1 MPRMLGKFYSLLFA
15 CSSSFQSCSTYG
27 HRGPDPSGT
36 GPSRPF
42 LLLILLLC
50 LLMGMSSKYLGGGGA
65 VEVGLGRGSA
75 VLSPEPNSC
84 SCRTCNHDVLPG
96 HPSCYRSIQLHGMDW
111 SINSDQCGGISTGGS
126 SVGDA
131 KGAGKLI
138 LVQVLCVQAEDS
150 VLKSLPVLVLVLVDG
165 QDCLN

>member
-50 LLMGMSSKYLGGGGA
+50 LLMGVLSTYLGGGGA

-96 HPSCYRSIQLHGMDW
+96 HPSCYRSIQPPDMGWHT
-111 SINSDQCGGISTGGS
+111 NSYQYGGISTGGS
-126 SVGDA
+126 MLGVPR
-131 KGAGKLI
+131 
-138 LVQVLCVQAEDS
+138 VLER
-150 VLKSLPVLVLVLVDG
+150 
-165 QDCLN
+165 